1 MPTTDPLSAD
11 TTEGDQ
17 EVPDVVER
25 IALPASPDGAGV
37 LIVMNK
43 DAGTAVVRADPR
55 PLIAERLP
63 RAVVR
68 ELEQG
73 ETVADAVA
81 EAMAGQDPPR
91 VIGAYGGDGT
101 IAQTAHV
108 ALERDLPVL
117 ALPGG
122 TFNHFARAAGID
134 SVEIAIDA
142 LQAGEGVAATVGEL
156 AAGGRTSTVLNAASI
171 GIYPDFVAE
180 RSRRRRRL
188 GKWVAG
194 AVAIW
199 RELRRGEAIDIV
211 IAGKRARVWS
221 VFASIGRNTPG
232 QVATMQ
238 RRTLSDD
245 VLDVRVLHARGSR
258 VQAVAALSFGRRT
271 RAVLR
276 ALRLL
281 PPASDIEHITATE
294 ITVSV
299 QARAGSATFYVHD
312 GELERRPAVGPDGR
326 YTLTC
331 RILPRALRVYAP
343 REVPPPEQG

>member
-1 MPTTDPLSAD
+1 MPTIDPLSAD
-11 TTEGDQ
+11 TTGGDD
-17 EVPDVVER
+17 EVPDVAQR
-25 IALPASPDGAGV
+25 IELPASADGSGV

-63 RAVVR
+63 RAVLR
-68 ELEQG
+68 ELEQD
-73 ETVADAVA
+73 ETVDDAVD
-81 EAMAGQDPPR
+81 EAMSGEDPPR
-91 VIGAYGGDGT
+91 VLGVYGGDGT
-101 IAQTAHV
+101 VARMAHL

-142 LQAGEGVAATVGEL
+142 LQTGTGVAATVGEL
-156 AAGGRTSTVLNAASI
+156 TAGGRTSTVLNAASI

-180 RSRRRRRL
+180 RARRRPRL

-194 AVAIW
+194 IVATW
-199 RELRRGEAIDIV
+199 GELRRAEAIDIV
-211 IAGKRARVWS
+211 IEGKRARVWS
-221 VFASIGRNTPG
+221 VFAGIGRNTPG

-258 VQAVAALSFGRRT
+258 AQAVAALSFGRRT
-271 RAVLR
+271 RVVLR

-281 PPASDIEHITATE
+281 PPASDIQHISTTE
-294 ITVSV
+294 IAVSV
-299 QARAGSATFYVHD
+299 RPRAGSATFYAHD

-326 YTLTC
+326 YTLSC
-331 RILPRALRVYAP
+331 RIVPRALRVYAP
-343 REVPPPEQG
+343 HD